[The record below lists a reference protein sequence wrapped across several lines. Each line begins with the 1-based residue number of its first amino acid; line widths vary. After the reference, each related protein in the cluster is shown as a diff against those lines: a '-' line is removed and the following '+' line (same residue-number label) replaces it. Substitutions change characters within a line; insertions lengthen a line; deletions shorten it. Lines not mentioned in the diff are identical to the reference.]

1 MKYLKVFVD
10 FAESLE
16 PLGDAEIGRLFV
28 GMLRYAS
35 DGTVPDFRG
44 NERFVWPIAKKNIDA
59 SVKAYENLAANAKIA
74 RESLSKA
81 RASYSYDGLRLDK
94 DKEKDKEK
102 DNMSPPISPPGGKAP
117 AKKQEPEPDYFA
129 ELPEDLR
136 KKADDWLAYKRGRR
150 FTYQPSGKRAL
161 ASQMAKYAGQYG
173 ASAVCDAIDQAIASG
188 YQGIVWD
195 AIGRTK
201 GSKPHGRQTRAHN
214 HHQRTYTGAEL
225 AKIGVDLL
233 EGG

>member
-59 SVKAYENLAANAKIA
+59 SVKAYENLAANAKMA

-81 RASYSYDGLRLDK
+81 RASYNYDALRLDK
-94 DKEKDKEK
+94 EKEKEK
-102 DNMSPPISPPGGKAP
+102 DNISPPISPPRGKP
-117 AKKQEPEPDYFA
+117 HAKKTEQETDYFA
-129 ELPEDLR
+129 NLPDGLR
-136 KKADDWLAYKRGRR
+136 KKADDWIAYKRSRR
-150 FTYQPSGKRAL
+150 FTYQPSGKKAL
-161 ASQMAKYAGQYG
+161 ASQMEKYANQYG
-173 ASAVCDAIDQAIASG
+173 EQAVCNAIDQAISNG
-188 YQGIVWD
+188 YQGIVWES
-195 AIGRTK
+195 IGRGLQK
-201 GSKPHGRQTRAHN
+201 SKPQRAHN
-214 HHQRTYTGAEL
+214 HHQREYTDADF
-225 AKIGVDLL
+225 ASIGINLD
-233 EGG
+233 

>member
-59 SVKAYENLAANAKIA
+59 SVKAYENLAANAKMA

-81 RASYSYDGLRLDK
+81 RASYNYDALRLDK
-94 DKEKDKEK
+94 EKEKEK
-102 DNMSPPISPPGGKAP
+102 DNISPPIPPPRGKP
-117 AKKQEPEPDYFA
+117 HAKKTEQETDYFA
-129 ELPEDLR
+129 NLPDGLR
-136 KKADDWLAYKRGRR
+136 KKADDWIAYKRSRR

-161 ASQMAKYAGQYG
+161 ASQMEKYANQYG
-173 ASAVCDAIDQAIASG
+173 EQAVCNAIDQAISNG
-188 YQGIVWD
+188 YQGIVWES
-195 AIGRTK
+195 IGRGLQK
-201 GSKPHGRQTRAHN
+201 SKPQRAHN
-214 HHQRTYTGAEL
+214 HHQREYTDADF
-225 AKIGVDLL
+225 ASIGINLD
-233 EGG
+233 